1 MADDD
6 FEAKHPRGASR
17 GVQMNKKTTTTE
29 PIHIEQA
36 AQVDPKKFASTI
48 GDYVANMVIE
58 GVNKKLAERG
68 EPPLRKEKKS
78 TP

>member
-1 MADDD
+1 M
-6 FEAKHPRGASR
+6 
-17 GVQMNKKTTTTE
+17 KKKRTKRE

-36 AQVDPKKFASTI
+36 AQVDPEKFASTI
-48 GDYVANMVIE
+48 GDYVANLVID
-58 GVNKKLAERG
+58 GVNKRLIARG